1 MVDTDRNAQAKFLD
15 ALKDKSLQKAVDILE
30 GIHDGKEALNHA
42 ARAAEASGSP
52 VAPLIP
58 RLGDVRRVS
67 ELLFDV
73 ARLQV
78 DALDRLFGLR
88 SKHTRHLEERI
99 GEAMGFPLRGNRSE
113 VLDLVIPVQAVEA
126 DRKERP
132 SDGEST
138 RYCEIHRQFR
148 VRNLTKS
155 EWPAGAAAT
164 PVRLSWSREPKID
177 RDALRVEVLRD
188 PAATAKEAVLPLRVR
203 IRWSPGALDA
213 MDPAA
218 VASGRYELEGPDG
231 RLAKAIELALRFD
244 PSKG

>member
-1 MVDTDRNAQAKFLD
+1 MVDSDRNAQAKFLD
-15 ALKDKSLQKAVDILE
+15 ALKDKSLQSAVDILE

-52 VAPLIP
+52 IAPLIP
-58 RLGDVRRVS
+58 RIGDVRRVS
-67 ELLFDV
+67 ELLYDV

-88 SKHTRHLEERI
+88 SKHSRHLEERI
-99 GEAMGFPLRGNRSE
+99 GEVLGFPLRGNRAE

-126 DRKERP
+126 DRRERP

-148 VRNLTKS
+148 VKNLTDS
-155 EWPAGAAAT
+155 EWPAGPAAT
-164 PVRLSWSREPKID
+164 PVTLSWSREPKID

-188 PAATAKEAVLPLRVR
+188 PAATGKNAVLPLRVR
-203 IRWSPGALDA
+203 IRWTPGLLDR

-218 VASGRYELEGPDG
+218 VASGRYEMEGPDG

-244 PSKG
+244 GSAI